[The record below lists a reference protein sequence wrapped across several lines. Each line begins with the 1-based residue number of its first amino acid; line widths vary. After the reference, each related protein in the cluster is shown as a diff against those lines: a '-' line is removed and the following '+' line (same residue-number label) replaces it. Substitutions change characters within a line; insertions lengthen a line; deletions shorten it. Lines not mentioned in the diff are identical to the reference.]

1 MTIKKRKTSK
11 LIAGIAFL
19 IFFLPFHK
27 STVAQPF
34 DYGIEVGVGAYNEK
48 WTSDIF
54 PLTGWGK
61 DKAGLTVSIFGA
73 LKHSSNFSTKLE
85 LGYMNKGFIND
96 LSWEYPDGSVVTPY
110 SFRTDLKTFKLSLG
124 ERITFLASSFRPFFD
139 VGFNVQYVPESEI
152 GNRPMVFM
160 DKDAVPKM
168 FYDYKWNTITFNGT
182 VGIGLIYK
190 QLVYIKLE
198 YNHAFTKLLDDNGV
212 EVIDRA
218 FVGSVGVNIN
228 ELVKLF

>member
-1 MTIKKRKTSK
+1 MNHKKGRTSK
-11 LIAGIAFL
+11 LAVVIVFL

-27 STVAQPF
+27 STTAQSF
-34 DYGIEVGVGAYNEK
+34 DYGIEVGVGAFNEK
-48 WTSDIF
+48 WTSDMF
-54 PLTGWGK
+54 PLKGWGK
-61 DKAGLTVSIFGA
+61 DKSGLTVSVFGVV
-73 LKHSSNFSTKLE
+73 KHTSNLSTKLE

-110 SFRTDLKTFKLSLG
+110 SFRTDLKTLKLGLG
-124 ERITFLASSFRPFFD
+124 ERITFLASNFRPFVD

-160 DKDAVPKM
+160 GKDAVPQIV
-168 FYDYKWNTITFNGT
+168 YDYKWNTITFNGT
-182 VGIGLIYK
+182 VGIGLIYR
-190 QLVYIKLE
+190 QLVYIKVE
-198 YNHAFTKLLDDNGV
+198 YNYAFTKLLDDKGV